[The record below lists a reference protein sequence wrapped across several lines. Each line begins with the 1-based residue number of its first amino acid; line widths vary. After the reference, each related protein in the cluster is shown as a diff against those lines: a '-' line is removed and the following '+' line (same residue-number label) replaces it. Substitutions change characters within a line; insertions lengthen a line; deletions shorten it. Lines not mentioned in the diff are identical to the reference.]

1 VATPPFLLFIM
12 AGGSGERFWPLSRK
26 AKPKHLLKLVS
37 PQTLLEETVRRLRPL
52 AKKPT
57 DLLILT
63 NHAQISGIQK
73 ALPTF
78 PKDSLIPEPAK
89 RDTAPAAA
97 LATALAM
104 RHHPEATVALLPA
117 DAVIAKSSIYRAQL
131 VAAARAAQATSSFIT
146 LGIKPS
152 HPATGFGYL
161 HLGDK
166 TLPKIKG
173 GPFHKVRRFVEKPS
187 LVKAK
192 TYLRSGQ
199 YAWNAGI
206 YLWKASTFLAEA
218 RRQQPKLARF
228 IERFPKRGSKASVE
242 AYVKREF
249 PKLPKISVDYAIMEG
264 AKSVVAVKAAFPWD
278 DVGSWSALP
287 AHLPTDKKGN
297 TFRGSV
303 VSIDS
308 QNCLALAEG
317 GRTVALLGT
326 KDLVVVDTPDALL
339 VCPKDRVQEVK
350 KLMSL
355 LPRNVI

>member
-1 VATPPFLLFIM
+1 MAKPPFLVFIM
-12 AGGSGERFWPLSRK
+12 AGGSGERFWPMSRK

-37 PQTLLEETVRRLRPL
+37 SQTLLEETVHRLRPL
-52 AKKPT
+52 AQKPT

-63 NHAQISGIQK
+63 NHAQISGIRK

-117 DAVIAKSSIYRAQL
+117 DAVIGKSSTYRAQL
-131 VAAARAAQATSSFIT
+131 VAAERAAQATSSFIT

-161 HLGDK
+161 HLGAK

-249 PKLPKISVDYAIMEG
+249 PRLPKISVDYAIMEG

-303 VSIDS
+303 VAIDS
-308 QNCLALAEG
+308 ENSLAIAEG

-350 KLMSL
+350 RLMSL
-355 LPRNVI
+355 LPRDVI